1 MKIPLNVSNPNIVD
15 YVVWRVNNKYD
26 AQMYYIGERGQG
38 KSYAALRTAEV
49 IDPTFNIDRVVFGTK
64 ELFRL
69 IKLLEN
75 KGGSLKGKVIVYD
88 EAGVGMGNRDWQKE
102 NNKLMNYF
110 LQQCRTFQLVI
121 IYTTPNLSFVDKQAR
136 VMGGVVVKFSAKLG
150 RGFGMPYGVET
161 DEMSGE
167 LRTPRFYVGSH
178 LLGVQ
183 PFSMPSKSLA
193 DAYEEKAQA
202 QKRTSF
208 DLENLYKGRLTKQQK
223 EIWDLHK
230 QGLLNKDIADMRG
243 VHNSHITRVLQAARK
258 KMEMGY

>member
-1 MKIPLNVSNPNIVD
+1 MKIPINVSNPNIID
-15 YVVWRVNNKYD
+15 YVKWRVNNKYD

-49 IDPTFNIDRVVFGTK
+49 LDPTFSIDRVVFNTK
-64 ELFRL
+64 DLFRL
-69 IKLLEN
+69 IKQMEGE
-75 KGGSLKGKVIVYD
+75 KGSLKGKVILYD

-110 LQQCRTFQLVI
+110 LQQCRTFQLVM

-167 LRTPRFYVGSH
+167 LRTPRFYVGNH

-193 DAYEEKAQA
+193 DAYEEKAKA

-208 DLENLYKGRLTKQQK
+208 DLEQMNKNRLTKLQK
-223 EIWDLHK
+223 QYWDMHKSGMTQYEIAEHF
-230 QGLLNKDIADMRG
+230 G
-243 VHNSHITRVLQAARK
+243 VHQSNVSRTVAMAKK
-258 KMEMGY
+258 KMEMS